1 MGLSTPSFKAV
12 PVNHAFDFA
21 QALLVDVA
29 RLAIWLVLLTILF
42 VPLERWFALREA
54 PGRRPILP
62 DLALFF
68 LNSLVPAALL
78 GVPMAAVATVA
89 GRLTPSAYLEMIG
102 SLPFALRL
110 ILGLIVTEIGT
121 YWAHRW
127 THRSPFLWQFHAVH
141 HAPRHVDWLINTRA
155 HPFDIVL
162 TRLCGLVPLY
172 LLGLGSVHGD
182 SQSRMLPVY
191 ITLFGTVWA
200 FFIHANIRWRL
211 GPLEWLVATPAFH
224 HWHHTNDA
232 HRDSNFAALLPQVD
246 RIFGTYYLPKHW
258 PSCYGIDADLPE
270 STTRQLLV
278 PLGLMRPVPPAPTE
292 FPAESAHD

>member
-1 MGLSTPSFKAV
+1 MDFYHPPIFLDG
-12 PVNHAFDFA
+12 PVDYALNLTR
-21 QALLVDVA
+21 ALLVDVA
-29 RLAIWLVLLTILF
+29 RLTVWLVLLTIIF

-54 PGRRPILP
+54 PGRRRILP
-62 DLALFF
+62 DLGLFF

-78 GVPMAAVATVA
+78 GVPMAAVATA
-89 GRLTPSAYLEMIG
+89 AATLTPAAYTAAVD

-110 ILGLIVTEIGT
+110 LLGLIVAEIGT

-127 THRSPFLWQFHAVH
+127 MHISPFLWQFHAVH

-155 HPFDIVL
+155 HPFDIVF

-172 LLGLGSVHGD
+172 ILGLGSTHGD
-182 SQSRMLPVY
+182 SQSQMLPVY

-224 HWHHTNDA
+224 HWHHTNDE
-232 HRDSNFAALLPQVD
+232 HRDHNFAALIPQID

-258 PSCYGIDADLPE
+258 PPCYGIDAELPA
-270 STTRQLLV
+270 STMRQFLE
-278 PLGLMRPVPPAPTE
+278 PLGLTTPARPTQTGK
-292 FPAESAHD
+292 AE